1 MKYMYGRTMHV
12 RIFNFFFGDFQVY
25 FLEGFSQF
33 QKKNG
38 LHLIFSQPKRIRL
51 PGTYSPLLWVAR
63 RNFLYR
69 ALCSLWVKE
78 TDSALVHYY
87 DPHGEG
93 ERLLFI
99 VYIYIVCNCA
109 ESFTFKWFVEIPV
122 CLQLWIPIY
131 SHARWR
137 QKIYQGNKHSM
148 QRCIHDLQLL
158 DRIYCNFFGNNIL
171 KYVQKKISDLLLV
184 SRQLSSTAWMW
195 DSDAQVE
202 DLSHPSATLAPY

>member
-1 MKYMYGRTMHV
+1 MTNSSSIFVFQHTCYWNLSFLYDFSRLNLHIKFCNEVHVWTNYACGYFQKKMEISKYTFQR
-12 RIFNFFFGDFQVY
+12 DFHN
-25 FLEGFSQF
+25 ST
-33 QKKNG
+33 KKNG

-109 ESFTFKWFVEIPV
+109 ESFTFK
-122 CLQLWIPIY
+122 
-131 SHARWR
+131 
-137 QKIYQGNKHSM
+137 
-148 QRCIHDLQLL
+148 
-158 DRIYCNFFGNNIL
+158 
-171 KYVQKKISDLLLV
+171 
-184 SRQLSSTAWMW
+184 
-195 DSDAQVE
+195 
-202 DLSHPSATLAPY
+202 

>member
-1 MKYMYGRTMHV
+1 MCVFSKK
-12 RIFNFFFGDFQVY
+12 NGDFQVY

-99 VYIYIVCNCA
+99 IYIYILFVTVPRVSRSSDLQKSLYVCNSEFPYIHMQDEGKRFIRVTNIQCSGA
-109 ESFTFKWFVEIPV
+109 FMIFS
-122 CLQLWIPIY
+122 
-131 SHARWR
+131 
-137 QKIYQGNKHSM
+137 YQ
-148 QRCIHDLQLL
+148 IE
-158 DRIYCNFFGNNIL
+158 
-171 KYVQKKISDLLLV
+171 
-184 SRQLSSTAWMW
+184 STAIFL
-195 DSDAQVE
+195 V
-202 DLSHPSATLAPY
+202 TTY